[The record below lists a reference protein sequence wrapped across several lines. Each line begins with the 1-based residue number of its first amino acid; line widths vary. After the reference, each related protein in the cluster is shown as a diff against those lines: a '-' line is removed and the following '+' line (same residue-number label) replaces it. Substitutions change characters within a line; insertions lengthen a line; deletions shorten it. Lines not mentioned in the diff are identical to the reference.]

1 MKTTLKTSA
10 RVADPITKIK
20 RVQDFS
26 NRDLYVGIDV
36 HKKRWQVAVLCDGVA
51 LGNSSI
57 EADADGL
64 IRHLRG
70 RYGAA
75 TFRCVYEAGPFG
87 FALCRSLWAAG
98 MECIVVNPADIPGTD
113 QERRSKTDAIDAR
126 RLANHL
132 AAGLLRGIHVPSE
145 QLQKHRSLIRFRKKL
160 WGDLTR
166 CKNRLKSELRF
177 QGITVPPQFDN
188 PHWSHN
194 FLHWIEETAGK
205 DCDLQDTLELMLE
218 EVRHLRLLL
227 LKTEKKLRALMRTD
241 TYIKQETLLRSVPGI
256 GPITAQLF
264 VLEVGDVSRFKSA
277 DALNRFVGLCP
288 DSHSSGEREH
298 HTGITQRRH
307 NQLRSHLVEASWQL
321 IRRDP
326 ALLDAYKKLCGRMK
340 SEGAII
346 RIARRLLRRMRAV
359 LLSGKLYVRG
369 VEAGSSEAIGAPEPQ
384 EPKKRRRAKKET
396 ATSS

>member
-10 RVADPITKIK
+10 RVADPATKIS
-20 RVQDFS
+20 RAQDFS
-26 NRDLYVGIDV
+26 NHDLSVGIDV
-36 HKKRWQVAVLCDGVA
+36 HKKRWQVAVLCDGVC
-51 LGNSSI
+51 LGNVSL
-57 EADADGL
+57 EADSDLL

-70 RYGAA
+70 RYGNAQ
-75 TFRCVYEAGPFG
+75 FRCVYEAGPFG
-87 FALCRSLWAAG
+87 FALCRALWAAG

-113 QERRSKTDAIDAR
+113 AERRGKTDAVDAR

-132 AAGLLRGIHVPSE
+132 AAGLLRGIHVPTE
-145 QLQKHRSLIRFRKKL
+145 KLQKHRSLIRFRKKL

-166 CKNRLKSELRF
+166 CKNRLKSELEF
-177 QGITVPPQFDN
+177 QAITVPPQFDN

-194 FLHWIEETAGK
+194 FLQWIEQQAARDTE
-205 DCDLQDTLELMLE
+205 LQDTLELMLE

-227 LKTEKKLRALMRTD
+227 LKTEKKLRALMRTEP
-241 TYIKQETLLRSVPGI
+241 YVKQEGLLRSIPSI
-256 GPITAQLF
+256 GPLTAQLF
-264 VLEVGDVSRFKSA
+264 VLEVGDVTRFKNF

-288 DSHSSGEREH
+288 DEHSSGERQQ

-326 ALLDAYKKLCGRMK
+326 AMLDAYKKLCGRMK
-340 SEGAII
+340 PEQALI

-359 LLSGKLYVRG
+359 LLSGRLYVKG
-369 VEAGSSEAIGAPEPQ
+369 VEGGSSTEINAPEP
-384 EPKKRRRAKKET
+384 PAKKRRQPKP
-396 ATSS
+396 ATTD